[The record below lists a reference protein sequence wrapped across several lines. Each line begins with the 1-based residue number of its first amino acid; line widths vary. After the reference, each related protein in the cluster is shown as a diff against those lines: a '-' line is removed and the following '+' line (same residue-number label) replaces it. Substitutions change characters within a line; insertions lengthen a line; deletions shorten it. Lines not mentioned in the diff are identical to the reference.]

1 MAEICAIVQKAFF
14 IPSDFSVFD
23 KLIRQLNSSETTAYD
38 GLSSFFKLHFLLL

>member
-23 KLIRQLNSSETTAYD
+23 KLIGQVIVLKQLLMMA
-38 GLSSFFKLHFLLL
+38 